1 MMTDPLRPIASS
13 TKTPN
18 NALKINTDTRG
29 WIKKSTTLP
38 QLNIGLDMKLHGLIN
53 NDLSMPM
60 CVPARGRHDKADFV
74 IHGNKA

>member
-1 MMTDPLRPIASS
+1 
-13 TKTPN
+13 
-18 NALKINTDTRG
+18 
-29 WIKKSTTLP
+29 
-38 QLNIGLDMKLHGLIN
+38 MKLYGLIN